1 VPTGSSLAPR
11 SASAVPTEPQLG
23 PWTEFALRLNKVDAG
38 DFSAAVRL
46 IFHVAGRVTSSPLPE
61 VSTAVGRQGQVRFS
75 LPGWDLVLAVADD
88 QPFGDQLSFIV
99 DAMPNAGQTISS
111 EAIKTLGLLLQRILG
126 FIAGS
131 NAAWCLWWA
140 WMRTMR

>member
-1 VPTGSSLAPR
+1 M
-11 SASAVPTEPQLG
+11 PTEAQLG
-23 PWTEFALRLNKVDAG
+23 PWAEVPLRLNKVAAG

-46 IFHVAGRVTSSPLPE
+46 IFRVVGRVTSSPLPQ
-61 VSTAVGRQGQVRFS
+61 VSTAVGRQGQVPFS

-111 EAIKTLGLLLQRILG
+111 EAIETLGLLLQRILG
-126 FIAGS
+126 FLTGS
-131 NAAWCLWWA
+131 NVGVVPVVGLG
-140 WMRTMR
+140 RVS